1 MNYKTGKA
9 KSLDD
14 ITLEDV
20 IKYRIWVWALDEEGV
35 DGQDETW
42 QKPIID
48 TDNVTGAIYNPTIT
62 IRVQNTNYYGCGEY
76 DRDSDQ
82 LTAISI
88 WKNDKWI
95 ELKEFTEMPAPLIF
109 IALPTIYGENNVEFV
124 CSDIAIALAERK

>member
-1 MNYKTGKA
+1 MSYKTGKA

-20 IKYRIWVWALDEEGV
+20 IKYRIWVWALDDEGV

-48 TDNVTGAIYNPTIT
+48 TDNVTEAIYNPTIT

-82 LTAISI
+82 LKAISI

-95 ELKEFTEMPAPLIF
+95 ELKEFTEMPTPLIF
-109 IALPTIYGENNVEFV
+109 IALPMIYGKHNVEFV
-124 CSDIAIALAERK
+124 CSDITIDRAGRK